1 MQFALGL
8 GHVVTWSLVGFA
20 SPYLLGESTSNAP
33 NLEETSIVQSPPS
46 SSTYEKEV
54 GQLGLSPA
62 VRMMVLSSSVLSI
75 AGVSFIAFS
84 YYRAGSQVKELFYNA
99 NTRSMIVRNHRPF
112 GSVVTNVEVAKLRL
126 QETSH
131 LGANSPTLRLI
142 SDDGASFALSMDGMF
157 LNRLYLFN
165 LLKKS

>member
-1 MQFALGL
+1 MQIALGL

-20 SPYLLGESTSNAP
+20 SPYLLGESASTV
-33 NLEETSIVQSPPS
+33 EETSILQPPPS
-46 SSTYEKEV
+46 SSTYEKEA
-54 GQLGLSPA
+54 GQKGLSPA

-84 YYRAGSQVKELFYNA
+84 YYRAGSQVRELFYNA

-112 GSVVTNVEVAKLRL
+112 GSVVTNVDVAKLRL
-126 QETSH
+126 QETSSH

-142 SDDGASFALSMDGMF
+142 SDDGASFALSSDGMF
-157 LNRLYLFN
+157 LNRLYLAS
-165 LLKKS
+165 LLKRKRS